1 MKAKASEQIAT
12 GTVYGV
18 VTGPGSVRI
27 ERVLPGPIERVWA
40 YLTESEKRG
49 KWFASGPMEL
59 KPEGNVELHFKH
71 SSLSPITEPT
81 PEKFKQY
88 ESGDV
93 SYGRVMRSEPPHL
106 LTFRW
111 KEAADDESE
120 VTFELSEQG
129 EHVLL
134 VLTHT
139 RLRDRRAMVSVSGGW
154 HAHLDVLVD
163 HLNGHTPKPFWST
176 YERLDS
182 EYDQRIDNSVKGTT
196 E

>member
-1 MKAKASEQIAT
+1 MNAKASEVRQPAD
-12 GTVYGV
+12 GYGL

-59 KPEGNVELHFKH
+59 KPEGEVELLFMH
-71 SSLSPITEPT
+71 SNLSSETEPI
-81 PEKFKQY
+81 PEKY
-88 ESGDV
+88 EKHEGEV
-93 SYGRVMRSEPPHL
+93 SYGRVIRAEPPHL
-106 LTFRW
+106 LAFRW
-111 KEAADDESE
+111 KETADDESE

-129 EHVLL
+129 EDVLL

-139 RLRDRRAMVSVSGGW
+139 RLKDRRAMVSVSGGW

-163 HLNGHTPKPFWST
+163 HLNGRTPKPFWSS

-182 EYDQRIDNSVKGTT
+182 EYEQRIDPSTT
-196 E
+196 GSSQ